1 MTLRA
6 AALHHDGSL
15 DIDALLAAAVERQRG
30 RDRDVRGLLMRYAG
44 ERGECASAMFLVDI
58 ASGEEYLVSQNLGT
72 GSRACRADP
81 QGFARASRV
90 LREALEH
97 APDLVVSNRFGGLE
111 AEGAGFAAELLEVMS
126 HGIPLLTVVATPHL
140 EAWQRFTGGAEVLS
154 PQDLD
159 DWLDRT
165 LERARA

>member
-6 AALHHDGSL
+6 AALHHDGSR
-15 DIDALLAAAVERQRG
+15 DIDALLAAAVARQRA
-30 RDRDVRGLLMRYAG
+30 RGHRVHGMLMDYAG

-58 ASGEEYLVSQNLGT
+58 ASGERYLVSQNLGS

-90 LREALEH
+90 LREAGDA

-111 AEGAGFAAELLEVMS
+111 SEGAGFAAELLELMS
-126 HGIPLLTVVATPHL
+126 RGIPLLTVVATPHL
-140 EAWQRFTGGAEVLS
+140 PAWQRFTGGAEVL
-154 PQDLD
+154 PPEALD
-159 DWLDRT
+159 AWLDRT
-165 LERARA
+165 LGG